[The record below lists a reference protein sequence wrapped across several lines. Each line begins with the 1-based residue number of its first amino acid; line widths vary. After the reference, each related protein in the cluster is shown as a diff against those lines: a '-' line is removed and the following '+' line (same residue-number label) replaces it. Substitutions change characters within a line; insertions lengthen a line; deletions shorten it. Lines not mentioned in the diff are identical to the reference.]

1 MASTSTT
8 GGTFSV
14 AADNYSF
21 TESAFLA
28 SSELLA
34 PTIIQL
40 NVTANDSV
48 GKNAQIWSVDDGINS
63 ATDLL
68 ASDVTKNGQV
78 SFWTQDLMTAK
89 GNELRIVNGKVQLDI
104 AHSLAVLGYTSVD
117 QLTKGQ
123 VITDSFT
130 YAVQNATTGQLV
142 WTTVNFSL
150 SGEGMAANTVAVIE
164 GIVSVQVNEE
174 GDSLSPGD
182 WLLFVTDPDPG
193 QAGLKP
199 LAPAQLQGRYGSF
212 QFHADGN
219 ATTWTYTVNSA
230 LPEVQA
236 LAGSWFDGSRW
247 HSSTS
252 LEDSLDV
259 TSIDGTASTTVF
271 VTITGT
277 NDAATINGETT
288 GQDTATI
295 VDNGDS
301 LDAAGSIEVVDADSG
316 QASLRIPAG
325 ATLIASGKDGSTAP
339 PQYALTLAH
348 GRLLL
353 TPATGDW
360 RYVADTQAIAALH
373 GDESVTD
380 RITLESLDGS
390 ASRELVFNLQGADN
404 AATLSGT
411 FTGAYT
417 EGAGRSFFPSGKIL
431 VTDPDHDQAVLR
443 LPDGAVKVSDNS
455 GGTSGGTTDGGTFKT
470 ALVSK
475 LDSGTGTGTGA
486 PTDLYGVKLAHG
498 VLILSPSTGQWQF
511 VADDKALDSLRS
523 GETAEDRLTLSSLDG
538 GAQQDLVI
546 SFQGSD
552 DTATFS
558 GDTTGSVVE
567 DAVLTNSASGRLV
580 VTDPDHDQSAFAAP
594 QNGDVVKGSTYA
606 IKTPYGLFFFNQ
618 KLGEWSFELDNGST
632 AVQSLGEGKTAE
644 ASFNVKSIDGSAD
657 QTVTVTLTGVNDLAS
672 FGGAQDL
679 QVMAD
684 ARDPV
689 SAGVSVKDTD
699 AGESAFQ
706 ADTSLKGQYGFF
718 TFTSTGSEGTWTYT
732 VDARNPTVVALQGG
746 KDDVPPETLT
756 ETMQV
761 LSADGKSTL
770 TLSATIVGVDEKPLE
785 PLKMGSVTEDVKS
798 EPLVMK
804 LPDGFTPTGSLPLN
818 IPGKFGS
825 FEVNLVT
832 DKDGSSLLVATYAFS
847 ESGEAVQKLAEKEMA
862 TDTVTVPGAG
872 GQELQL
878 LVNVNGVNDLAT
890 ITGPSTPP
898 YVVEDDS
905 MHVEGFLQVE
915 DKDSGQ
921 AGLKMVGSDTSFVT
935 ATGEVVNLGKFQFD
949 PATLAWSYDMDPATQ
964 DGLTAGEK
972 APQVLTLESADGQ
985 TRYDLTV
992 LVKGK
997 DDPAGAITGKL
1008 SADVTEDGQI
1018 GARGKVAVVDPD
1030 WSQPGFQHGKLEG
1043 SYGKFTFD
1051 NKSGA
1056 WSYTLNNDDPAVQAL
1071 GAMDVRTDRL
1081 TVGSFDGS
1089 SNADIVVTIYG
1100 AAEPPSIQG
1109 VMTGQVTEDDAP
1121 LTKGYLLVSQ
1131 DPDSTYATTFK
1142 PVSGEAGR
1150 WGHFTLSEDGT
1161 WSYLLDPSAAV
1172 QALTA
1177 DDDFFERFTVST
1189 ADGGATQS
1197 VEIEVHGSDD
1207 TPTLKVEEGALTGQV
1222 QEDGATQ
1229 SVGGLLRI
1237 TDADAGQSALEA
1249 ATYGDHAGQYGTFH
1263 LASEGAAGDSVR
1275 WTYTLDNQAA
1285 QSLSQV
1291 DSVTDTFVLT
1301 AKDGTTLGELAI
1313 RIDGQDDMPSLS
1325 GEFSATIVEDSAP
1338 GMLSGHITL
1347 RDPEARIGGL
1357 LAAPAHY
1364 GDFSLERSGDG
1375 WDWTYHLNN
1384 DLSAVNQLT
1393 GAEGES
1399 PLVESIGLF
1408 EMGND
1413 GASGSAPLETLSI
1426 TIQGHDDPTL
1436 ALPSTV
1442 TKTEDDLGQYTGAKA
1457 YRVMTVEGVD
1467 GSTGGEFGTSTVGYV
1482 GKDGE
1487 WGLSWSPS
1495 TFGGQIAFIDS
1506 DTTAPFVA
1514 QDEVRGTGGY
1524 GHFSVTA
1531 SGAWTWFSD
1540 GPHDEFDGGKTYTDS
1555 LTVHTVSGQT
1565 TTVSVVI
1572 AGVNDLSEFGGDDKT
1587 VTQGDSA
1594 ADLNASGTIPV
1605 NDPDTPAAF
1614 IPLVNAEGDWGTFN
1628 VDSSGNWTYEA
1639 HTAMQWL
1646 LAGQTAIDQVHVYN
1660 TDGDYGIVAV
1670 FIEGTDDPTVIHPTD
1685 VALTEGDS
1693 ADDLWTTGTIAWDD
1707 ADFLTLVG
1715 SGEVNGP
1722 SDGQAPI
1729 VFREETLDGLYGSLT
1744 VHADGTWTYM
1754 GDDAHDELVGGQ
1766 EYLDTFTVTA
1776 DNGTPEGA
1784 TGSLMVRITGT
1795 DDLPR
1800 LVPAT
1805 ITVQE
1810 SQANETL
1817 TVLSTSSLEDPDGGP
1832 ALTFLPPN
1840 PAGSDWVLDYGN
1852 GEPDKVQTGMN
1863 WGEFQ
1868 FTNGAWTYMPN
1879 VETLHLSGTA
1889 TFTDTLLVHT
1899 QDGQQAL
1906 LTVVIQGEDDPTV
1919 LKPAIQA
1926 AFTEDSAGQVP
1937 LRGSVLAEPDLDSP
1951 NPVGAYSRLGL
1962 YGTFVLEGNG
1972 NWTYTPDASL
1982 VDPLVPGQVVT
1993 DTFGVKSLDGQ
2004 TTSVTITITG
2014 ADDPLVKFNTSAS
2027 ISLTEGDSSAALSS
2041 SGRLMFTDPDTLNPF
2056 VATTQV
2062 GPWGT
2067 FTLSATGD
2075 WTYTSNSAHDDLLA
2089 GEEVYDLFETHLR
2102 PDLLVADG
2110 ALRDGSFKVSIFGT
2124 GEAPKYGTAD
2134 DDTLV
2139 GSADHDRLYGGAGND
2154 NLRGNA
2160 GNDLLE
2166 GGAGYDTL
2174 IGGAGDDIL
2183 RGLGSYFPITS
2194 EDFAAGD
2201 TYIDGLGRDIMD
2213 ASTSKGNNTFY
2224 TVNAGSA
2231 TDSTQIRFGSGDNY
2245 AVLGVGRDTLVLYP
2259 DATLSSFN
2267 SASGFDKSLDK
2278 VRVDTA
2284 AFQLGTGGA
2293 LLTHTTSDGIGLYYS
2308 NGGTEKLL
2316 LDLVGLQLP
2325 EGYDFLANNVNTFNS
2340 SAVT

>member
-1 MASTSTT
+1 MANTGTS

-14 AADNYSF
+14 SADNYSF

-28 SSELLA
+28 SSDLVA

-63 ATDLL
+63 AKDLL
-68 ASDVTKNGQV
+68 TSDVAKNGQV

-89 GNELRIVNGKVQLDI
+89 GNELRIINGKVQLDI
-104 AHSLAVLGYTSVD
+104 THSLALLGYTSVD
-117 QLTKGQ
+117 QLTTGQ

-130 YAVQNATTGQLV
+130 YAVKNATTGQLV

-259 TSIDGTASTTVF
+259 TSIDGTAGTTVF

-288 GQDTATI
+288 GQHTATL
-295 VDNGDS
+295 VDNGD
-301 LDAAGSIEVVDADSG
+301 LLEATGRLTVMDVDSG
-316 QASLRIPAG
+316 QSSLRIPTG
-325 ATLIASGKDGSTAP
+325 ATLVLAGKDGATAP

-348 GRLLL
+348 GTLRL
-353 TPATGDW
+353 TPSTGDW
-360 RYVADTQAIAALH
+360 RYIADTQAIAALH
-373 GDESVTD
+373 GDESMTD
-380 RITLESLDGS
+380 RVTLESLDGS
-390 ASRELVFNLQGADN
+390 ASRELVFNLQGVDN
-404 AATLSGT
+404 TATLSGT

-443 LPDGAVKVSDNS
+443 LPDGAFKTSD
-455 GGTSGGTTDGGTFKT
+455 TSGGTGSGTVDGGTVKT
-470 ALVSK
+470 TFVSK
-475 LDSGTGTGTGA
+475 LESVTTTGTGTTA

-498 VLILSPSTGQWQF
+498 VLILSPSTGRWQF
-511 VADDKALDSLRS
+511 VADEKALDSLWS

-538 GAQQDLVI
+538 SAQQDLVI

-552 DTATFS
+552 DMATFS
-558 GDTTGSVVE
+558 GDATGSVVE
-567 DAVLTNSASGRLV
+567 DAVLTNSAYGILV

-594 QNGDVVKGSTYA
+594 QDGDLVKGSTYA

-618 KLGEWSFELDNGST
+618 KLGNWSFELDNGST

-644 ASFNVKSIDGSAD
+644 ASFHVKSIDGSAD
-657 QTVTVTLTGVNDLAS
+657 QTVKVTLTGVNDLAG
-672 FGGAQDL
+672 FDGTQDL
-679 QVMAD
+679 QVMAN
-684 ARDPV
+684 AKDPV
-689 SAGVSVKDTD
+689 SGQVSVEDAD

-706 ADTSLKGQYGFF
+706 ADTSLQGQYGFF
-718 TFTSTGSEGTWTYT
+718 TFSSTGSKGTWTYT
-732 VDARNPTVVALQGG
+732 VDARNPTVLALQGG
-746 KDDVPPETLT
+746 KGDTPPETLT

-770 TLSATIVGVDEKPLE
+770 TLSATIVGVDEKPL
-785 PLKMGSVTEDVKS
+785 PPMDMGSVTEDVKS
-798 EPLVMK
+798 APLVMR
-804 LPDGFTPTGSLPLN
+804 LPDGFAPTGTLPLK
-818 IPGKFGS
+818 IPGQFGS
-825 FEVNLVT
+825 FVV
-832 DKDGSSLLVATYAFS
+832 SLDVDEKGNSQLIATYTFS
-847 ESGEAVQKLAEKEMA
+847 EGGEAVQKLVEKEMA
-862 TDTVTVPGAG
+862 TDTVTLPGAG
-872 GQELQL
+872 GQDLQL
-878 LVNVNGVNDLAT
+878 LVSVNGVNDLAT
-890 ITGPSTPP
+890 ITGPSTQP
-898 YVVEDDS
+898 YVAEDDS

-915 DKDSGQ
+915 DKDSGE
-921 AGLKMVGSDTSFVT
+921 AGLRVVGSDTSFVT
-935 ATGEVVNLGKFQFD
+935 ATGEVVNLGEFRFD
-949 PATLAWSYDMDPATQ
+949 PATRAWSYDMDPATK
-964 DGLTAGEK
+964 DGLASGEK
-972 APQVLTLESADGQ
+972 AQQVLTLESTDGL

-992 LVKGK
+992 RVTGK
-997 DDPAGAITGKL
+997 DDPAGPITGRL
-1008 SADVTEDGQI
+1008 SADVTEDGQT
-1018 GARGKVAVVDPD
+1018 GAWGQIAVGDPD
-1030 WSQPGFQHGKLEG
+1030 WSQQGFQHGKLEG
-1043 SYGKFTFD
+1043 TYGNFTFD
-1051 NKSGA
+1051 NASGK
-1056 WSYTLNNDDPAVQAL
+1056 WTYTLHNDNPAVQAL
-1071 GAMDVRTDRL
+1071 GSKDVRTDRL
-1081 TVGSFDGS
+1081 MVGSFDGA
-1089 SNADIVVTIYG
+1089 SNADIVVTIHG
-1100 AAEPPSIQG
+1100 AAEPPTIQG
-1109 VMTGQVTEDDAP
+1109 VMTGQVTEDDVETA
-1121 LTKGYLLVSQ
+1121 KGQLLVSQ
-1131 DPDSTYATTFK
+1131 DTDGTYATAFNA
-1142 PVSGEAGR
+1142 VSEEPGR
-1150 WGHFTLSEDGT
+1150 WGHFSLLENGH
-1161 WSYLLDPSAAV
+1161 WYYLLDQSPAV

-1177 DDDFFERFTVST
+1177 ADVFFEQFTVST
-1189 ADGGATQS
+1189 TDGGASKS

-1207 TPTLKVEEGALTGQV
+1207 TPTLKVGEGALTGQV
-1222 QEDGATQ
+1222 QEDGSTQ
-1229 SVGGLLRI
+1229 SIGGLLWI
-1237 TDADAGQSALEA
+1237 TDADAGQSALQA
-1249 ATYGDHAGQYGTFH
+1249 AAYGDFAGQYGTFH
-1263 LASEGAAGDSVR
+1263 LAAEGAAGNGVR

-1285 QSLSQV
+1285 QSLRQV
-1291 DSVTDTFVLT
+1291 DSATDTFTLT

-1313 RIDGQDDMPSLS
+1313 RVDGQDDMPSLS
-1325 GEFSATIVEDSAP
+1325 GVFSATIAEDSDP
-1338 GMLSGHITL
+1338 GTLSGHITL
-1347 RDPEARIGGL
+1347 RDPEARLGGL
-1357 LAAPAHY
+1357 FAAPAQY

-1375 WDWTYHLNN
+1375 WNWAYRLDNSLSEV
-1384 DLSAVNQLT
+1384 DLLT
-1393 GAEGES
+1393 GAAGES
-1399 PLVESIGLF
+1399 PLVESIDLF
-1408 EMGND
+1408 EEQGLYV
-1413 GASGSAPLETLSI
+1413 SIPLETLSI
-1426 TIQGHDDPTL
+1426 TIQGHDDPTF
-1436 ALPSTV
+1436 ALPSQV
-1442 TKTEDDLGQYTGAKA
+1442 TKTEDDLGQYTGAKTS
-1457 YRVMTVEGVD
+1457 RVVAVTGVD
-1467 GSTGGEFGTSTVGYV
+1467 GSTGGEFSTGTVGYV
-1482 GKDGE
+1482 GWDGHRE
-1487 WGLSWSPS
+1487 AVWSAN
-1495 TFGGQIAFIDS
+1495 TFSGQIAFLDS

-1524 GHFSVTA
+1524 GYFSVTA
-1531 SGAWTWFSD
+1531 SGAWTWVSD

-1555 LTVHTVSGQT
+1555 LTVHTASGQT

-1572 AGVNDLSEFGGDDKT
+1572 AGVNDLSEFGGDNKT

-1594 ADLNASGTIPV
+1594 ADLSASGTIPV

-1628 VDSSGNWTYEA
+1628 VDSGGHWTYTA

-1646 LAGQTAIDQVHVYN
+1646 LAGETAIDQVHVYN

-1685 VALTEGDS
+1685 VSLTEGNS
-1693 ADDLWTTGTIAWDD
+1693 ADDLWASGTIAWDD
-1707 ADFLTLVG
+1707 PDYLAPVG
-1715 SGEVNGP
+1715 SGEVNG
-1722 SDGQAPI
+1722 SNDGPAPI
-1729 VFREETLDGLYGSLT
+1729 VFQDGTFDGLYGSLT
-1744 VHADGTWTYM
+1744 VHADGTWTYA
-1754 GDDAHDELVGGQ
+1754 GDDAHDELAGGQ

-1784 TGSLMVRITGT
+1784 TGTLVVKITGT
-1795 DDLPR
+1795 DDLPTI
-1800 LVPAT
+1800 VPAT
-1805 ITVQE
+1805 ITVKE
-1810 SQANETL
+1810 SQANEPL
-1817 TVLSTSSLEDPDGGP
+1817 TVLSTSSLDDPDGGP
-1832 ALTFLPPN
+1832 ALTFLPVN
-1840 PAGSDWVLDYGN
+1840 PAGAGWVLNHGN
-1852 GEPDKVQTGMN
+1852 GEPDKVQTGIN
-1863 WGEFQ
+1863 WGEFS

-1899 QDGQQAL
+1899 QDGQEAL
-1906 LTVVIQGEDDPTV
+1906 LTVVIQGEDTPTV
-1919 LKPAIQA
+1919 LQADIRA

-1937 LRGSVLAEPDLDSP
+1937 LTGSVLAEPDLDSP
-1951 NPVGAYSRLGL
+1951 NPIGAYSRLGL
-1962 YGTFVLEGNG
+1962 YGNFVLESNG

-1993 DTFGVKSLDGQ
+1993 DTFGVKSLDGHK
-2004 TTSVTITITG
+2004 TLVTITITG

-2027 ISLTEGDSSAALSS
+2027 ISLTEGDSAAALSS
-2041 SGRLMFTDPDTLNPF
+2041 SGKLMFTDPDTLNPF

-2062 GPWGT
+2062 GQWGT

-2075 WTYTSNSAHDDLLA
+2075 WTYTSSSAHDDLRA
-2089 GEEVYDLFETHLR
+2089 GEEVYELFETHLR

-2110 ALRDGSFKVSIFGT
+2110 ALRDGLFKVAILGT
-2124 GEAPKYGTAD
+2124 GEAPKYGTPD

-2154 NLRGNA
+2154 TLRGNA
-2160 GNDLLE
+2160 GDDLLE

-2194 EDFAAGD
+2194 EDLAAGD

-2213 ASTSKGNNTFY
+2213 ASTSKGSNTFD
-2224 TVNAGSA
+2224 TVNAGST
-2231 TDSTQIRFGSGDNY
+2231 TDSTLIRFGSGDNY

-2259 DATLSSFN
+2259 DATLSSVN
-2267 SASGFDKSLDK
+2267 SASGFDMSLDK
-2278 VRVDTA
+2278 VRVDTT
-2284 AFQLGTGGA
+2284 AFHLGTGGA
-2293 LLTHTTSDGIGLYYS
+2293 LLTHATSDGIGLYY
-2308 NGGTEKLL
+2308 NDGATEKLM

-2325 EGYDFLANNVNTFNS
+2325 EGYDFLANNVTTFNS
-2340 SAVT
+2340 SAAT